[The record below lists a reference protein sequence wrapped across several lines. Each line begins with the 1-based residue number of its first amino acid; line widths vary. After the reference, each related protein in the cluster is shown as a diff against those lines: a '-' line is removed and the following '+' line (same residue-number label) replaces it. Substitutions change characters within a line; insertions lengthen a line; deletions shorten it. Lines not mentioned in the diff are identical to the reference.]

1 MRPSIDIDRLDYQP
15 PWALECAEDPE
26 VDLNLAEISVLH
38 FSDAEEPTELRP
50 PCAKFNQSICL
61 SQATCPSP
69 HVCDK
74 CFSAEHPAFLCADK
88 PDRTRSRTRK
98 GKMWSENV
106 SYTPCARISL
116 NAEPVPRPPPRSK
129 LPPDLVR
136 VVDERPELF
145 KIVTSIDVDTFEAL
159 LSTHPNRP
167 HVESV
172 IFSLREG
179 FWPYAGIPKQ
189 LPDESGRQRRYYG
202 PKQDFLLKYV
212 EKEIVSQRFSR
223 PFGRRLLRGMAAMP
237 IHVARGQSGKL
248 RLIYDH
254 SAGENSLN
262 SLIPKSERSAAID
275 RIDALIRIL
284 RNRKLDPTK
293 VTLFKSDVSHAFRIL
308 PMSPYW
314 QALQAVKI
322 NGQYYIDRCNT
333 FGNAASQRLF
343 CAFYSLVL
351 WIAENVWRLPDI
363 CCYVDDNFS
372 WDFASCMKDYK
383 GKRYS
388 KGLPEKQARLLE
400 LWDLVGIP
408 HAPKKQEYGS
418 TLSIVGFR
426 VDLKRMR
433 VAASEDRLKRIIGI
447 MSEFRSSSAMTLHE
461 CQKLAGSINWIFE
474 VNPLLRPGIDSLHR
488 EMTNVDQ
495 SNGSAQ
501 VDMTKRIVFDLQWL
515 SDLLQESKGIHF
527 TSTIPWGP
535 NQASQTA
542 YVCASSEGFGIWFPS
557 SKQAFYHKYQRPVSA
572 SFVSDIH
579 VFAIACAIDR
589 AVKAWNGNLE
599 GRPGRLSILTLDKPT
614 VAVFGQLRARDELR
628 DTLLLALELLVG
640 ADIDFLVSQTGKQG
654 DFDFVS
660 RLSHESKDVLDTL
673 YSDLSITIRELNIPT
688 ELARRAGWKTDTRRR
703 HISSRS
709 KSISAVSHLRCLD
722 FRVLYRAGYRGAV
735 IDKDNCLTIPYE
747 DSLVPELKEA
757 WEECKTVFGAENI
770 LVAESV
776 SHHLGVP
783 VLRHGT
789 MKPGYAC
796 ISAIRAYFASLPQP
810 IPDSALFIVGDRIFT
825 DVILANRMCRYT
837 RYFPRRPTVGS
848 VRQDKMNGASLE
860 TLPENGRQGPLS
872 IHVERIWQ
880 KDSTAMRY
888 LENKLVGLVRR
899 WNSAE
904 VEDAHKLF
912 VRN

>member
-1 MRPSIDIDRLDYQP
+1 MRPSIDDDRLDYKP
-15 PWALECAEDPE
+15 TWARECAEDPE

-38 FSDAEEPTELRP
+38 FSDVEELAELRP

-69 HVCDK
+69 HVCSR

-88 PDRTRSRTRK
+88 SDRTRSRTRK
-98 GKMWSENV
+98 EKIWCENV

-116 NAEPVPRPPPRSK
+116 YAEPLPRPPPRSK

-136 VVDERPELF
+136 VVDEHPELF
-145 KIVTSIDVDTFEAL
+145 KIVTSIDVDTLEAL

-179 FWPYAGIPKQ
+179 FWPYAGLPKQ
-189 LPDESGRQRRYYG
+189 LPDESWRQRRYYG
-202 PKQDFLLKYV
+202 PKQDFLVKYV

-223 PFGRRLLRGMAAMP
+223 PFGRRLLKGMAAMP

-254 SAGENSLN
+254 SSGENSLN

-284 RNRKLDPTK
+284 RNRELDPTK

-322 NGQYYIDRCNT
+322 NDQYYIDRCNT

-372 WDFASCMKDYK
+372 WDFASRMKDYN

-408 HAPKKQEYGS
+408 HAPKKQEFGS
-418 TLSIVGFR
+418 ILSIVGFR

-433 VAASEDRLKRIIGI
+433 VAASEDRLKRIIGTI
-447 MSEFRSSSAMTLHE
+447 SEFRSSSAMTLHE
-461 CQKLAGSINWIFE
+461 CQKFAGSINWIFE

-488 EMTNVDQ
+488 EMANADQ

-501 VDMTKRIVFDLQWL
+501 VEMTKRIVFDLQWL

-527 TSTIPWGP
+527 TSTISWGP
-535 NQASQTA
+535 DQASQTA

-557 SKQAFYHKYQRPVSA
+557 NKQAFYHRYQRPVSA

-579 VFAIACAIDR
+579 IFAIVCAIDR
-589 AVKAWNGNLE
+589 AVKSWNINLE
-599 GRPGRLSILTLDKPT
+599 GRPGRFSILTLDKPT

-640 ADIDFLVSQTGKQG
+640 ADIDFLVSQLGKQG
-654 DFDFVS
+654 DFAFVS

-673 YSDLSITIRELNIPT
+673 YSDMSITIRELNIPT
-688 ELARRAGWKTDTRRR
+688 ELARRAGWKTYPRKRR
-703 HISSRS
+703 ISSRS

-722 FRVLYRAGYRGAV
+722 FHVLYKAGYRGAV

-796 ISAIRAYFASLPQP
+796 ISAIRTYFASLPQP
-810 IPDSALFIVGDRIFT
+810 IPDSALFIAGDRIFT

-837 RYFPRRPTVGS
+837 RYFPRRPAVDS
-848 VRQDKMNGASLE
+848 VQQDKMNGASWE
-860 TLPENGRQGPLS
+860 TLSENGRQGPLS

-880 KDSTAMRY
+880 KDSNAMRY
-888 LENKLVGLVRR
+888 LESKLVGLVRQ
-899 WNSAE
+899 WNSVE

-912 VRN
+912 VRS